1 MGLRLVIAGGGTGG
15 HLFPGIA
22 VAQEFKAALGAEV
35 TFITTPKAVSAQIL
49 ERYGFPWEVIQSR
62 ALKGQG
68 VFGRVRALWGL
79 PGSVLEA
86 KRRLKALNPHLV
98 LGMGGHTSGPVGVAA
113 YLLGIPLALHE
124 QNAIPGTTNRW
135 LGRLAGRVFLSFPA
149 SRTYFPP
156 NLSLWTGN
164 PIRDEFF
171 KTQVERPPEPFTVL
185 ITGGSQGAHH
195 LNMEVLAAL
204 PLLTD
209 LKDRLQFL
217 HITGEADRQEV
228 EAGYQNAEFAAQ
240 VAAFTPQ
247 VANWMAQAHLVVC
260 RAGAST
266 LAELAAVGRAALL
279 VPYPFAA
286 NNHQEH
292 NARFLMDTGAAEMIL
307 NKNFTGEILAAKIRQ
322 FLADPHTRQLMEAA
336 CRRLAR
342 PDAAK
347 EIVQA
352 CRELL
357 EGKTGKKI
365 TPTLTLPPQ
374 GGGD

>member
-1 MGLRLVIAGGGTGG
+1 MVFRVVIVGGGTGG

-49 ERYGFPWEVIQSR
+49 ERYGFPWEAIESK

-68 VFGRVRALWGL
+68 LVGRVRALMGV
-79 PGSVLEA
+79 PGSIREA
-86 KRRLKALNPHLV
+86 KARLKALAPHLV

-124 QNAIPGTTNRW
+124 QNAIPGATNRW
-135 LGRLAGRVFLSFPA
+135 LGHLAGRVFLSFPA
-149 SRTYFPP
+149 SSSYFPP

-171 KTQVERPPEPFTVL
+171 QTTLPRPAEPFTVL

-204 PLLTD
+204 PFLTD
-209 LKDRLQFL
+209 LRDRLQFL

-228 EAGYQNAEFAAQ
+228 EAGYQKAGGAAQ

-247 VANWMAQAHLVVC
+247 VAKWMAQAHLVVC

-292 NARFLMDTGAAEMIL
+292 NARFLAEAGAAEMIL
-307 NKNFTGEILAAKIRQ
+307 NKNFTGEVLAAKIRQ
-322 FLADPHTRQLMEAA
+322 VMADPQTRQQMEAA
-336 CRRLAR
+336 SRRLAR

-357 EGKTGKKI
+357 EGNV
-365 TPTLTLPPQ
+365 
-374 GGGD
+374 

>member
-1 MGLRLVIAGGGTGG
+1 MGFRVVIAGGGTGG
-15 HLFPGIA
+15 HIFPGIA
-22 VAQEFKAALGAEV
+22 VAQEFKAALGSEV
-35 TFITTPKAVSAQIL
+35 IFITTPKAVSARIL
-49 ERYGFPWEVIQSR
+49 ERYGFPWEAIDSK

-68 VFGRVRALWGL
+68 LVGRVRALMGV
-79 PGSVLEA
+79 PGSIREA
-86 KRRLKALNPHLV
+86 KARLKVLAPHLV

-124 QNAIPGTTNRW
+124 QNAIPGATNRW
-135 LGRLAGRVFLSFPA
+135 LGRLAGRVFVSFPA

-164 PIRDEFF
+164 PIREEFF
-171 KTQVERPPEPFTVL
+171 QAHAARPDEPITVF

-209 LKDRLQFL
+209 LRERLQFL
-217 HITGEADRQEV
+217 HITGEADLGGV
-228 EAGYQNAEFAAQ
+228 EAGYQRAGFAAQ

-266 LAELAAVGRAALL
+266 LVELAAVGRAALL

-292 NARFLMDTGAAEMIL
+292 NARFLAEAGAAEMIL
-307 NKNFTGEILAAKIRQ
+307 NKNFTGEVLAGKIRQ
-322 FLADPHTRQLMEAA
+322 FMADPQTRAQMETAS
-336 CRRLAR
+336 RRLAR

-347 EIVQA
+347 EIVQG

-357 EGKTGKKI
+357 RAVK
-365 TPTLTLPPQ
+365 
-374 GGGD
+374 